1 MSDQAMTDGP
11 TGSTALP
18 AADLLGRRLAAI
30 TSARR
35 SRLNAV
41 LLPASAVAMVA
52 GIGVAI
58 AAYFVS
64 HLTSDPLVQR
74 DAIVMALAATAF
86 TVASS
91 SLFAVLAITGFL
103 RFWLARLIYTLDH
116 ERTIAESGRD

>member
-1 MSDQAMTDGP
+1 MSDQVMTDGP
-11 TGSTALP
+11 TNSTALP

-41 LLPASAVAMVA
+41 LLPVSAVAMVA
-52 GIGVAI
+52 GIGVGI

-91 SLFAVLAITGFL
+91 SLFAVLAITSFL

-116 ERTIAESGRD
+116 EATTAESGRD